1 MVTYTTTDLYMVRH
15 NRKNVPD
22 YNSGMDIIEQLA
34 LLVAL
39 LGQVFLIYLFF
50 DMLTEYV
57 WWIKL
62 GLSVSVTATIYYLIK
77 FIVDWFHQV

>member
-1 MVTYTTTDLYMVRH
+1 MRYRQTPKKKVSE
-15 NRKNVPD
+15 

-34 LLVAL
+34 LIVGL

-50 DMLTEYV
+50 DMFTEYV

-62 GLSVSVTATIYYLIK
+62 GLSVPIPTAIYYTIK
-77 FIVDWFHQV
+77 YMVDWLHQV

>member
-1 MVTYTTTDLYMVRH
+1 MVRH

-22 YNSGMDIIEQLA
+22 YNSGMDIIELTA
-34 LLVAL
+34 LVVAL

-57 WWIKL
+57 WWIRL
-62 GLSVSVTATIYYLIK
+62 GLSVSITTALYYFIK
-77 FIVDWFHQV
+77 YMVDWLHKV

>member
-1 MVTYTTTDLYMVRH
+1 MRRKVRYDDKVQTT
-15 NRKNVPD
+15 
-22 YNSGMDIIEQLA
+22 SGMSIIEDIA
-34 LLVAL
+34 LLIGL

-62 GLSVSVTATIYYLIK
+62 GLSVPITTAIYYTIK
-77 FIVDWFHQV
+77 YMVDWLHQI